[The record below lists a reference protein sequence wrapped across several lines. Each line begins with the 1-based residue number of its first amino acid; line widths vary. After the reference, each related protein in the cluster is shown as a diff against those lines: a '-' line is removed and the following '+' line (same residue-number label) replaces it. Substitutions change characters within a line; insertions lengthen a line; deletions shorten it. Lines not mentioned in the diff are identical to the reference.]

1 MNTPHD
7 LVAEGHTKNLF
18 FSLGLATYVNKP
30 LFLCSGAGVVRSVGD
45 YASSLG
51 ETVKSTVQ
59 ENVSTLPSTHVK
71 SSVTL
76 MVSLVQPSSDGLYRL
91 KVVLCCY

>member
-7 LVAEGHTKNLF
+7 LVVEGHAKFVPQLVA
-18 FSLGLATYVNKP
+18 GYVHKP

-59 ENVSTLPSTHVK
+59 ENVSPPPHHPH
-71 SSVTL
+71 SS
-76 MVSLVQPSSDGLYRL
+76 SPQ
-91 KVVLCCY
+91 

>member
-1 MNTPHD
+1 MPHD
-7 LVAEGHTKNLF
+7 LVAEGHAKKFVLQ
-18 FSLGLATYVNKP
+18 LGSGYINKP

-59 ENVSTLPSTHVK
+59 ENVSTLPSTHIK

-76 MVSLVQPSSDGLYRL
+76 MVSLVQPSSEGLG
-91 KVVLCCY
+91 